1 MHREDIL
8 AKAIRLPCLTQT
20 GAKYAPLSLRLLAY
34 RDEDQVV
41 NELGMGSTRKKQ
53 TRRASRR
60 RQAAGKKPGSR
71 SRTVPEEINRKIGDA
86 SMSYTLARCVHL
98 PRAPMLLATAMLE
111 TALLRQH

>member
-1 MHREDIL
+1 MW
-8 AKAIRLPCLTQT
+8 
-20 GAKYAPLSLRLLAY
+20 RLLAY
-34 RDEDQVV
+34 RDEDQVA

-53 TRRASRR
+53 TRRALRR

-98 PRAPMLLATAMLE
+98 PRAPMLPATAMLK
-111 TALLRQH
+111 TALLRKH